1 MLHFVLSHI
10 NLMLSLINF
19 LVSKIINRYFLEIDR
34 NSVLF
39 ETVKNRLNM
48 YWDIGG
54 MYQYVNVR
62 NYFARDE
69 YWTRFI
75 YN

>member
-10 NLMLSLINF
+10 TLMLSLINF

-39 ETVKNRLNM
+39 KRVEN
-48 YWDIGG
+48 
-54 MYQYVNVR
+54 
-62 NYFARDE
+62 
-69 YWTRFI
+69 
-75 YN
+75 

>member
-1 MLHFVLSHI
+1 
-10 NLMLSLINF
+10 MLSLINF

-54 MYQYVNVR
+54 MYQYVNVC